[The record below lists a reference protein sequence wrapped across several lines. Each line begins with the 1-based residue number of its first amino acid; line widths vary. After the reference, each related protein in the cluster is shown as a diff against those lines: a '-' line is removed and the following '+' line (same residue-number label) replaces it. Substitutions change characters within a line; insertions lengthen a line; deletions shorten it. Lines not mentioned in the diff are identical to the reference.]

1 MGARYIRAKTTIM
14 TTGGSRCVQ
23 QLLLRAAEK
32 RTKEWGHPDF
42 RVIYVMDGSPNSEP
56 TVKALREHNVEVA
69 EVDLAA
75 TAHAMRLGDV
85 DRVFVGAEAVCQRG
99 GVLSRMGTYQ
109 LAILA
114 KQYKKDF
121 YVATETHKFVHV
133 TLLDQRDI
141 ARRNHVDQS
150 VLNFKRSTADP
161 TASALKADKGQ
172 WRADYTVR
180 VPGPSI
186 VIPDP
191 C

>member
-1 MGARYIRAKTTIM
+1 M

-23 QLLLRAAEK
+23 ELLLRAAEK

-42 RVIYVMDGSPNSEP
+42 RVIYVMDGSPESEP

-69 EVDLAA
+69 EVDVASA
-75 TAHAMRLGDV
+75 AHAMRLGNV

-114 KQYKKDF
+114 KEYNKDF

-141 ARRNHVDQS
+141 ARRNHVDQH
-150 VLNFKRSTADP
+150 VLDFKRGTADQTP
-161 TASALKADKGQ
+161 PDSKTGKGQ
-172 WRADYTVR
+172 WRADYTVG
-180 VPGPSI
+180 VPCSSMGTTYANQVCSRLI
-186 VIPDP
+186 W
-191 C
+191 